1 MHKSGVIVGSILL
14 VTCLISALSFAQDDQ
29 VTRVGVTVLGSAS
42 GITGVAARDHLVKT
56 LNKQKKA
63 QVQAVPIDATAGDRM
78 SAEAREKNCVF
89 LLTTTLTEANGVG
102 NASGKPGQTSNV
114 PEFHAAVDYKLY
126 RVSDATVAASGSGK
140 AHDVGSQGD
149 VVEQALDH
157 VATKV
162 VADIKSAKT
171 APVTK

>member
-1 MHKSGVIVGSILL
+1 MQKDRTIIKSILL
-14 VTCLISALSFAQDDQ
+14 FTCLISGLCYAQDDQ
-29 VTRVGVTVLGSAS
+29 VVRVGVTALGSAS

-63 QVQAVPIDATAGDRM
+63 QVQAVPIDATGDKM
-78 SAEAREKNCVF
+78 SAEAREKNCAF
-89 LLTTTLTEANGVG
+89 LLSTTLTEASGIG
-102 NASGKPGQTSNV
+102 GASGKPGQTSNV
-114 PEFHAAVDYKLY
+114 PEFHANVDYKLY

-149 VVEQALDH
+149 VVLQALDH

-162 VADIKSAKT
+162 VADIKTAKT
-171 APVTK
+171 ATATK